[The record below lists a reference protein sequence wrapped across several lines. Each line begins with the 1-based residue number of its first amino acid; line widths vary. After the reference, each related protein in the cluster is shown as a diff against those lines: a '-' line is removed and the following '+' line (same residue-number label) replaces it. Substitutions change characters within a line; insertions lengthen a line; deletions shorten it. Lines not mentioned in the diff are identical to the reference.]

1 MKLFSLPN
9 LTASQVEQTEPWKI
23 DFTIPDFQG
32 ESVAERARNYKKW
45 ATKPTTQYGAHST
58 AEGVDPNRRVSSQNP
73 MRNLHGVSADWDVE
87 LDDDEYEKAVA
98 KMIDGEYPVNYVSRS
113 FSGGIHAVWF
123 FESPV
128 YVHGNNWKDRF
139 LTRIAKELKL
149 EKLVAGFDMG
159 NFKRQHYLL
168 HGFDWRPVAKDSV
181 IDASL
186 LSYWQFEESKSSDFR
201 DGSGPAI
208 PLDKVKEKIDE
219 IWPDNAWPGEFREGA
234 RGPTYWDPGG
244 QHRSVDSAVVRE
256 TGMQV
261 FNMAKGFYSWAEI
274 VGTAF
279 VREYEVGRIGD
290 AIQSYWYDGRN
301 YFIQDG
307 AGGFF
312 MTNKDDC
319 LLDLECRHDLSARPG
334 RHENVS
340 EARRALNQIQITKK
354 VEAGL
359 PFCFVKSPIVNYE
372 NKRYYNTARVYPL
385 QAADSSAKFG
395 EGFPMIAKW
404 MNHMLGSDQLD
415 HELAWLSHAY
425 TNAVKGKPKRG
436 HAHFLVGPPNCGK
449 TLYNTVVLGGL
460 FGGGIKASDYLT
472 GKSEWTDHLFEY
484 GMWLVDDEAPT
495 ASSAMHTAFTAR
507 LKEHIAN
514 DTFLINGKFKKSGRV
529 FWRGRISVTLNDDP
543 VSMRLLPDL
552 DMSIKDK
559 LMVFNCNDGFEF
571 TKDIKKTVTSE
582 LPAFAAWLLAYDIPE
597 EMQDVRF
604 GVQSYIHK
612 GLEERSRADSRYAH
626 IIELMNMFKRT
637 LKDDAWEG
645 TSTELMV
652 IMNANENNRILLK
665 ELSARKL
672 GWGLNHMVSKGFNWI
687 NRSEKVQYGWKIG

>member
-1 MKLFSLPN
+1 MRLFSLPN
-9 LTASQVEQTEPWKI
+9 LTASQVEKTEPWKI
-23 DFTIPDFQG
+23 EYQIPDFQG
-32 ESVAERARNYKKW
+32 DSVAEQARNYKKW

-73 MRNLHGVSADWDVE
+73 MRYLHGISADWDVE
-87 LDDDEYEKAVA
+87 LDDEEYEKAIS
-98 KMIDGEYPVNYVSRS
+98 KLIDGEHPVNYVSRS

-123 FESPV
+123 FEEAI
-128 YVHGNNWKDRF
+128 YIHGGNWKDRF
-139 LTRIAKELKL
+139 LKRIAKELKL
-149 EKLVAGFDMG
+149 EKMVAGFDMG

-168 HGFDWRPVAKDSV
+168 HGFDWRPVSKDSRLD
-181 IDASL
+181 ISL
-186 LSYWQFEESKSSDFR
+186 LNYWMFEESKSADFK
-201 DGSGPAI
+201 DGAAPAI
-208 PLDKVKEKIDE
+208 PLDKVKEEVDKV
-219 IWPDNAWPGEFREGA
+219 WPDNAWPGEFIEGA

-244 QHRSVDSAVVRE
+244 DHRSVDSAVVRE

-261 FNMAKGFYSWAEI
+261 FNMPKGFYTWSEI
-274 VGTAF
+274 VGARF
-279 VREYEVGRIGD
+279 VREYEVGRIGA
-290 AIQSYWYDGRN
+290 AIKSYWYDGRN
-301 YFIQDG
+301 YFIQEEG
-307 AGGFF
+307 GGFF
-312 MTNKDDC
+312 MTGKDDC
-319 LLDLECRHDLSARPG
+319 LLDLECQHDLNARPG
-334 RHENVS
+334 RNENVS
-340 EARRALNQIQITKK
+340 EARRGLNQIQKTKK

-359 PFCFVKSPIVNYE
+359 PFCFVRDPIVHYE
-372 NKRYYNTARVYPL
+372 NKRYFNTAQVRPL
-385 QAADSSAKFG
+385 TPDENKFEWG
-395 EGFPMIAKW
+395 EGFETIASW
-404 MNHMLGSDQLD
+404 MEHMLGEDQLKY
-415 HELAWLSHAY
+415 ELAWLTHAY
-425 TNAVKGKPKRG
+425 QNALAGKPKRG

-529 FWRGRISVTLNDDP
+529 FWRGRISCTLNDDP

-559 LMVFNCNDGFEF
+559 LMVFNCNDGFNF
-571 TKDIKKTVTSE
+571 TKDIKKKVVSE
-582 LPAFAAWLLAYDIPE
+582 LPAFASWLKANVLEE
-597 EMQDVRF
+597 EMLDVRF
-604 GVQSYIHK
+604 GVQAYINPI
-612 GLEERSRADSRYAH
+612 LEERSRADSRYAH

-637 LKDDAWEG
+637 LKDDSWEG

-652 IMNANENNRILLK
+652 ILNANENNRILLK